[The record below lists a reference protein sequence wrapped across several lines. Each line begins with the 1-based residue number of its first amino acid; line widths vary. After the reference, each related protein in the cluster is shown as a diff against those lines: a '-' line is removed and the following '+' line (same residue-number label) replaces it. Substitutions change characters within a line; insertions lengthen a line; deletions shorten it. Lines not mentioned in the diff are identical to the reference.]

1 MQPLPRRQLLLAIG
15 TFGARSALDAFGG
28 HAALGALA
36 AFSVTVPARSALAAA
51 EPIAVVVGPRSRQRR
66 LSLDKLRRIFLAN
79 PTDDDDDR
87 RFVPI
92 NLAASTP
99 ARARF
104 DQAVLKL
111 SPEEAARY
119 WIDQRLRGNKP
130 PRVASNY
137 EVCRGAVQE
146 LPGAISYLPLSQVG
160 ALRILAI
167 DGRAP
172 TDTGYALR

>member
-1 MQPLPRRQLLLAIG
+1 MATLYRRHFLTAVG
-15 TFGARSALDAFGG
+15 AFGVL
-28 HAALGALA
+28 ALP
-36 AFSVTVPARSALAAA
+36 SVAMAA
-51 EPIAVVVGPRSRQRR
+51 EPIAIVVGASSRQRG

-79 PTDDDDDR
+79 PTDDDDGR

-92 NLAASTP
+92 NLAPSAS
-99 ARARF
+99 ARERF
-104 DQAVLKL
+104 DHAVLRM

-130 PRVASNY
+130 PRVASSY

-146 LPGAISYLPLSQVG
+146 LGGAISYLPLSLATG
-160 ALRILAI
+160 LRVLTI

-172 TDTGYALR
+172 ADKGYLLR

>member
-1 MQPLPRRQLLLAIG
+1 MQPLPRRQLLA
-15 TFGARSALDAFGG
+15 TFGA
-28 HAALGALA
+28 LGVVALA
-36 AFSVTVPARSALAAA
+36 GPSLAAA
-51 EPIAVVVGPRSRQRR
+51 EPIAIVVGPNSRQRG

-79 PTDDDDDR
+79 PTDGDDGH

-92 NLAASTP
+92 NLAPSAS

-104 DQAVLKL
+104 DHAVLRL

-130 PRVASNY
+130 PRVAGSY

-146 LPGAISYLPLSQVG
+146 LPGAISYLPLSQAG
-160 ALRILAI
+160 ALRILTI
-167 DGRAP
+167 DGRGP
-172 TDTGYALR
+172 TDAGYVLR

>member
-1 MQPLPRRQLLLAIG
+1 MPPLPRRQLLG
-15 TFGARSALDAFGG
+15 TFGALGVFALCG
-28 HAALGALA
+28 
-36 AFSVTVPARSALAAA
+36 SALAAA
-51 EPIAVVVGPRSRQRR
+51 EPIAVVVGPNSRQRG

-79 PTDDDDDR
+79 PTDNDDGH

-92 NLAASTP
+92 NLAPGAS

-104 DQAVLKL
+104 DQAVLRL

-130 PRVASNY
+130 PRVAGSY

-146 LPGAISYLPLSQVG
+146 LPGAISYLPLSLAG
-160 ALRILAI
+160 SLRILSI
-167 DGRAP
+167 DGRTP
-172 TDTGYALR
+172 TESSYILR

>member
-1 MQPLPRRQLLLAIG
+1 MQPLPRRQLLG
-15 TFGARSALDAFGG
+15 TFGALGVVALSG
-28 HAALGALA
+28 
-36 AFSVTVPARSALAAA
+36 PALAAA
-51 EPIAVVVGPRSRQRR
+51 EPIAIVVAENSRQRQ

-79 PTDDDDDR
+79 PTDSEDGR

-92 NLAASTP
+92 NLAPSAS

-104 DQAVLKL
+104 DQAVLRL

-130 PRVASNY
+130 PRVAGSY
-137 EVCRGAVQE
+137 EVCRGAVRE
-146 LPGAISYLPLSQVG
+146 LPGAISYLPLSQAG
-160 ALRILAI
+160 SLRILSI

-172 TDTGYALR
+172 TDAGYVLR